1 MSEEYIYLE
10 NQLLH
15 GNMSEQDFQKEKK
28 KKLGKSK
35 E

>member
-10 NQLLH
+10 KQLLE
-15 GNMSEQDFQKEKK
+15 GKMSEQDFQKEASE
-28 KKLGKSK
+28 KLGKSK